1 MLYLKD
7 YASYISDEMVSE
19 FADIN
24 QNMMISIDII
34 PIPTDEAVNEAQNR
48 LLGVETNITNWQRR
62 QNANQNFSATV
73 PYDME
78 LQKEESREFLRDLT
92 TRDQRMMVAVVTF
105 MHTAE
110 SKKQLDADT
119 HTILSLARNRM
130 CQMAVLKFQQM
141 DGDEYSTP
149 DRREEDRQHE
159 DADYGKFRQPDPL

>member
-73 PYDME
+73 P
-78 LQKEESREFLRDLT
+78 
-92 TRDQRMMVAVVTF
+92 
-105 MHTAE
+105 
-110 SKKQLDADT
+110 
-119 HTILSLARNRM
+119 
-130 CQMAVLKFQQM
+130 
-141 DGDEYSTP
+141 
-149 DRREEDRQHE
+149 
-159 DADYGKFRQPDPL
+159 